1 MEVREPSGRYLTD
14 AGTQLTEIGALPKDW
29 SVVPLTTLVEKI
41 MVGIA
46 SAATHA
52 YRSTGVTMFRNQN
65 IRPGLLETQDVLY
78 IDPHYEQTYKNK
90 RLKAGDLL
98 TARTGYPGTTSL
110 VPAGFDGAQSFTT
123 LITRPRPSSIDPQY
137 LCLYING
144 RACQRYFEQTQIGGG
159 QKNVNAASLK
169 LLPVAL
175 PSTDTEQRA
184 IARALTDADALIDSL
199 EQLLTK
205 KRQIKQGAMQ
215 ELLTGK
221 RRLPGFTANW
231 ATKRIGD
238 LLAIRHGRSQ
248 KTVECV
254 GGDFPI
260 LATGGQIGWASAYLH
275 VGPSVL
281 IGRKGTIDQPRYMD
295 SPFWSVDTL
304 FYSDVF
310 HPNVA
315 KFLYYRFC
323 LIDWMRHNEAS
334 GVPSL
339 GAKVIESIE
348 IACPDATEQEA
359 IAKALT
365 DIDAD
370 VAALESRLTKARAL
384 KQAMA
389 QALLTGRIRLVE
401 PTP

>member
-1 MEVREPSGRYLTD
+1 MEVREPSARYLVVQTGRGHPD
-14 AGTQLTEIGALPKDW
+14 WENVKLGA
-29 SVVPLTTLVEKI
+29 
-41 MVGIA
+41 IA
-46 SAATHA
+46 SFRTGPFGTSLHKSDYVLGGVPVVNPMQIEDGRIKPTDRMSVAEQAAD
-52 YRSTGVTMFRNQN
+52 RLGEF
-65 IRPGLLETQDVLY
+65 
-78 IDPHYEQTYKNK
+78 
-90 RLKAGDLL
+90 RLKAGDVVIGRRGEMGRCAFVQDEQEGWLCGTGSMIVRPGAKLDGRFLQRVLSSNQAARAIESASVGTTMINLNQRTLADLSLHIPISIKEQAAIADAL
-98 TARTGYPGTTSL
+98 TAT
-110 VPAGFDGAQSFTT
+110 
-123 LITRPRPSSIDPQY
+123 
-137 LCLYING
+137 
-144 RACQRYFEQTQIGGG
+144 
-159 QKNVNAASLK
+159 
-169 LLPVAL
+169 
-175 PSTDTEQRA
+175 
-184 IARALTDADALIDSL
+184 DALIDSL

-401 PTP
+401 PAP

>member
-1 MEVREPSGRYLTD
+1 
-14 AGTQLTEIGALPKDW
+14 
-29 SVVPLTTLVEKI
+29 
-41 MVGIA
+41 
-46 SAATHA
+46 
-52 YRSTGVTMFRNQN
+52 
-65 IRPGLLETQDVLY
+65 
-78 IDPHYEQTYKNK
+78 
-90 RLKAGDLL
+90 
-98 TARTGYPGTTSL
+98 
-110 VPAGFDGAQSFTT
+110 
-123 LITRPRPSSIDPQY
+123 
-137 LCLYING
+137 
-144 RACQRYFEQTQIGGG
+144 
-159 QKNVNAASLK
+159 
-169 LLPVAL
+169 
-175 PSTDTEQRA
+175 
-184 IARALTDADALIDSL
+184 
-199 EQLLTK
+199 
-205 KRQIKQGAMQ
+205 
-215 ELLTGK
+215 
-221 RRLPGFTANW
+221 
-231 ATKRIGD
+231 
-238 LLAIRHGRSQ
+238 
-248 KTVECV
+248 
-254 GGDFPI
+254 
-260 LATGGQIGWASAYLH
+260 
-275 VGPSVL
+275 
-281 IGRKGTIDQPRYMD
+281 MD

>member
-1 MEVREPSGRYLTD
+1 MTDWKTVQLGEVCTLQRGMDLPKRLRKDGEFPLVTSSGIDGTHSVGPAKGPGVITGRY
-14 AGTQLTEIGALPKDW
+14 GTIGKVFFVESDFW
-29 SVVPLTTLVEKI
+29 PLNTTLYVRDFHENDARFVHYLLHTVDFQSHSGK
-41 MVGIA
+41 
-46 SAATHA
+46 S
-52 YRSTGVTMFRNQN
+52 GVPGVNRN
-65 IRPGLLETQDVLY
+65 DVHQEFVR
-78 IDPHYEQTYKNK
+78 IPVDRIEQE
-90 RLKAGDLL
+90 RI
-98 TARTGYPGTTSL
+98 
-110 VPAGFDGAQSFTT
+110 AQS
-123 LITRPRPSSIDPQY
+123 
-137 LCLYING
+137 
-144 RACQRYFEQTQIGGG
+144 
-159 QKNVNAASLK
+159 
-169 LLPVAL
+169 LL
-175 PSTDTEQRA
+175 
-184 IARALTDADALIDSL
+184 DADALIDSL
-199 EQLLTK
+199 EHLVTK